1 MTDTKL
7 WTQCHPQGI
16 VGYGPVDAPVM
27 LIGIAPG
34 RHELLSGRPFTGQ
47 SGALMGNIMEA
58 TGYDLELCYRTNLLC
73 RPYSGETPTLSD
85 IMACF
90 PRLLAEI
97 KAVRPK
103 LIVCLGSAV
112 AGVFAPDR
120 KFGEM
125 RGTFD
130 WHPTYKCWI
139 YVTNHPAAV
148 LHDSEARTSTATDL
162 VKDLALIPQFLKD
175 DPQLSDRDM
184 IYCLINEPSHAQ
196 QLLDSIP
203 LDRTVGIDI
212 ETSNPELE
220 EVDAFVD
227 ELICLA
233 ISYVTDAGKE
243 VTWVL
248 PRDILDN
255 LRWPA
260 DVRWATHYGTFDM
273 QKLLKLLGIDLPIV
287 EDSLLLH
294 NCLEERSGRHK
305 LKPLSR
311 RFLYAG
317 FYDDAIKDV
326 KTNYRR
332 AQPDSLHLY
341 CAHDTRNT
349 VRLINKLTPLVEAEG
364 TRGVYDKLLLPAIN
378 VFKKMQYRGV
388 PFSRPRAVELIKE
401 WLPLYGE
408 KERALRQMVLDTG
421 HQPKNIDTFF
431 GSPQQKSKFIYGVLK
446 LPRAPGGTATA
457 TGKDVL
463 EELSGMHPFIDA
475 SIDLAHLKHLL
486 STYVLGVLDTIKDDG
501 RLHPSPLLHGTNG
514 GRCSYSGPAVN
525 TIPRSYMPSPYG
537 PRLRKLFAAEPDH
550 DILEMD
556 YRQAELYMAYFLSGD
571 KNLGLDLAT
580 GDFHRQT
587 AAFIHKIL
595 PALVSGEQRFQAKK
609 TNFGKLY
616 RIGDTKLAK
625 QIERPIAEAHEWSV
639 AWDERYAEYVE
650 WGERLFKQLSETG
663 EIKTVTGRKFRYP
676 LVLDRSIISAVY
688 NGPIQA
694 TSHDYILDSIIEG
707 YDTMLGEWGA
717 EICLDIHDAI
727 IIHSP
732 KQHTL
737 TAARYMT
744 EVMERPRFGLPKMYA
759 EVKIGPSWGEVKEI
773 ELDKIAA

>member
-1 MTDTKL
+1 M
-7 WTQCHPQGI
+7 
-16 VGYGPVDAPVM
+16 GYGPADAKVM

-34 RHELLSGRPFTGQ
+34 RHELTSGHPMTGQ
-47 SGALMGNIMEA
+47 SGVLMGNIMEA
-58 TGYDLELCYRTNLLC
+58 TGYDLEACYRTNLLC
-73 RPYSGETPTLSD
+73 RPSKEPTLSD
-85 IMACF
+85 IMECF
-90 PRLLAEI
+90 PRLLQEI
-97 KAVRPK
+97 ATIRPR
-103 LIVCLGSAV
+103 LIVCLGSDV
-112 AGVFAPDR
+112 AGVFFPDR
-120 KFGEM
+120 KFGEV

-130 WHPTYKCWI
+130 WHPTYKCWLLA
-139 YVTNHPAAV
+139 TNHPAAV
-148 LHDSEARTSTATDL
+148 LYDGEGRNSIANDL
-162 VKDLALIPQFLKD
+162 VKDLALIPQFLRD
-175 DPQLSDRDM
+175 DPQLSDRDL
-184 IYCLINEPSHAQ
+184 IYCLINEPLHAQ
-196 QLLDSIP
+196 QLLNSLP
-203 LDRTVGIDI
+203 LDRTIGIDI

-220 EVDAFVD
+220 EVDAHVD
-227 ELICLA
+227 ELICLS
-233 ISYVTDAGKE
+233 ISYVADDGTE
-243 VTWVL
+243 LTWVL
-248 PRDILDN
+248 PRDVLVDG
-255 LRWPA
+255 LVWPDDA
-260 DVRWATHYGTFDM
+260 RWATHYGTFDM

-317 FYDDAIKDV
+317 FYDDKVKNV
-326 KTNYRR
+326 KTNMRR
-332 AQPDSLHLY
+332 ADPQELYLY

-349 VRLINKLTPLVEAEG
+349 VRLVNKLTPMVRSEG
-364 TRGVYDKLLLPAIN
+364 TYGVYEKLLLPAIN
-378 VFKKMQYRGV
+378 VFKKMQFRGV
-388 PFSRPRAVELIKE
+388 PVSRSTALELAKE

-408 KERALRQMVLDTG
+408 KERALRKMVLDTG
-421 HQPKNIDTFF
+421 HVPKDMDTFF

-446 LPRAPGGTATA
+446 LPRAPGGTSTA

-475 SIDLAHLKHLL
+475 SIDLTHLKHMLT
-486 STYVLGVLDTIKDDG
+486 TYVFGMLDTIKDTG
-501 RLHPSPLLHGTNG
+501 RIHPSPLLHGTNG
-514 GRCSYSGPAVN
+514 GRLSYSGPAIN
-525 TIPRSYMPSPYG
+525 TWPRPYMPSPYG
-537 PRLRKLFAAEPDH
+537 PRLRTLIAAEPDY

-587 AAFIHKIL
+587 AAFIHKID
-595 PALVSGEQRFQAKK
+595 PSVVSGEQRFQAKR

-616 RIGDTKLAK
+616 RIGDAKLAK
-625 QIERPIAEAHEWSV
+625 QIERSVAEAHEWSV

-650 WGERLFKQLSETG
+650 WGERLFRSLSDTG

-688 NGPIQA
+688 NGPIQS

-707 YDTMLGEWGA
+707 YDTMYGEWGA
-717 EICLDIHDAI
+717 EICLDIHDAL

-732 KQHTL
+732 KKHTL

-744 EVMERPRFGLPKMYA
+744 EVMERPRFGLPKMYS
-759 EVKIGPSWGEVKEI
+759 EIKIGPSWGEAKEI
-773 ELDKIAA
+773 DLAKVI